1 MGISQRKY
9 QHRLDLLSK
18 KLNRPLHLTAET
30 MTSGF
35 KNEDFYNRFRELYPL
50 LWHEL
55 EETHEDLEVLNNI
68 RAQKHLRQVPAIP
81 DVKSYLEKRCKA
93 IIANRRNKLSK
104 ESSIEEA
111 NKLYYKL
118 KIKAKQILAKAEE
131 KERELYAI
139 QKVQPEDF
147 EKLQTKYFELRKQ
160 EPLNIDG
167 RLNILMDA
175 AKYKSADTIAFLK
188 KIQNCERN
196 SKLRDYAR
204 EALIHMHAPNVWR
217 ERKYKGKEKMSYKIE
232 PHKKKTP
239 EELYSYITK
248 KQWQRKMDVFVSHC
262 SIDKDLIISLK
273 DMLNKQGLDCYVD
286 WMYDY
291 EQLSRKL
298 TCKETA
304 AVLIERIKQAK
315 ALLYVLTKESL
326 SSIWMPWE
334 LGYFSALGKPIYVYK
349 LIDNEIPEYIEL
361 YKQVE
366 LRNNEIGVII
376 EGNFTPLPKKI
387 MD

>member
-160 EPLNIDG
+160 
-167 RLNILMDA
+167 A
-175 AKYKSADTIAFLK
+175 
-188 KIQNCERN
+188 
-196 SKLRDYAR
+196 
-204 EALIHMHAPNVWR
+204 
-217 ERKYKGKEKMSYKIE
+217 
-232 PHKKKTP
+232 
-239 EELYSYITK
+239 
-248 KQWQRKMDVFVSHC
+248 
-262 SIDKDLIISLK
+262 
-273 DMLNKQGLDCYVD
+273 
-286 WMYDY
+286 
-291 EQLSRKL
+291 
-298 TCKETA
+298 
-304 AVLIERIKQAK
+304 
-315 ALLYVLTKESL
+315 
-326 SSIWMPWE
+326 
-334 LGYFSALGKPIYVYK
+334 
-349 LIDNEIPEYIEL
+349 
-361 YKQVE
+361 
-366 LRNNEIGVII
+366 
-376 EGNFTPLPKKI
+376 
-387 MD
+387 